1 MNHYIL
7 VVDDVPDNLY
17 LVKLALEQDGHNL
30 VLVNDGSSALAQIDK
45 CPPDLILLDVMMPGM
60 DGYQVTKKIRQ
71 NSRLSYIP
79 ILLITAHEQS
89 NVVKGLDSG
98 ADDFIRKPVQ
108 LDELQARVRSLL
120 RLKQSIDQREH
131 FVQCLTHD
139 LRTPLVAAD
148 RMLQLIKQGI
158 FGDISFKTEDA
169 LNNIVRSNEN
179 LLDMIN
185 KLLDVHSYEEGQKS
199 INCITFNFKNITE
212 QVINQ
217 LTPLAEEKSLE
228 LRYTW
233 QSSIEEIYG
242 DRQELRRVLINII
255 SNAIKFTDTGYIE
268 VTVFVSTR
276 DKKEDNWLII
286 EVKDTG
292 IGISSQAK
300 SKIFKRFY
308 HTNHKGLGYG
318 LGLHLCHQIVQ
329 AHGGNI
335 SLKSEVN
342 QGSTFSIYL
351 PISQQSKR

>member
-1 MNHYIL
+1 M
-7 VVDDVPDNLY
+7 
-17 LVKLALEQDGHNL
+17 KLALEQDGHEL

-60 DGYQVTKKIRQ
+60 DGYQVTKKVRQ

-108 LDELQARVRSLL
+108 IDELQARVRSLL

-158 FGDISFKTEDA
+158 FGEVSLKTEEA

-199 INCITFNFKNITE
+199 LSCITFNLKNLTE
-212 QVINQ
+212 QVIKELNF
-217 LTPLAEEKSLE
+217 LAQEKSLE
-228 LRYTW
+228 LRCIW
-233 QSSIEEIYG
+233 QSPLEEIHG
-242 DRQELRRVLINII
+242 DRQELRRVLTNIV

-268 VTVFVSTR
+268 VTVSLSTG
-276 DKKEDNWLII
+276 DETKDNCLMI
-286 EVKDTG
+286 EIKDTG
-292 IGISSQAK
+292 IGISPQAK

-329 AHGGNI
+329 GHGGKI
-335 SLKSEVN
+335 SLESEVN
-342 QGSTFSIYL
+342 QGSIFTIHL
-351 PISQQSKR
+351 PIS

>member
-17 LVKLALEQDGHNL
+17 LVQLALEQDGHEL
-30 VLVNDGSSALAQIDK
+30 ILVNDGSAALAQIDK

-108 LDELQARVRSLL
+108 IDELQARVRSLL

-158 FGDISFKTEDA
+158 FGDISCKTEEA

-185 KLLDVHSYEEGQKS
+185 KLLDVHSYEEGQRS
-199 INCITFNFKNITE
+199 ISCISFDLQSITE
-212 QVINQ
+212 QVIIQ
-217 LTPLAEEKSLE
+217 LMPLAEEKSLE
-228 LRYTW
+228 LRCDW
-233 QSSIEEIYG
+233 QSSVKKVHG
-242 DRQELRRVLINII
+242 DRQELRRVLTNLI
-255 SNAIKFTDTGYIE
+255 SNAIKFTDAGYIE
-268 VTVFVSTR
+268 VIISSSID
-276 DKKEDNWLII
+276 DKKKDNWLKI
-286 EVKDTG
+286 EIKDTG
-292 IGISSQAK
+292 IGIKSEAK

-308 HTNHKGLGYG
+308 QTSRKGLGYG

-329 AHGGNI
+329 AHGGKI
-335 SLKSEVN
+335 SLKSKVN
-342 QGSTFSIYL
+342 EGSTFTIHL
-351 PISQQSKR
+351 PISQQ